1 MSDYR
6 DISAGLAA
14 RMALEKYG
22 FRFSHALGQNFILDD
37 GLVERIVEAA
47 GVAPGARVLEIGP
60 GAGVMTRCLAARGAR
75 VTAVELDRSLEP
87 VLSAV
92 LEGFDARLVFEDILK
107 LDIADLMG
115 EEPFSVVANLPYSI
129 TADVVLTR
137 LLALNTPVMKI
148 GLGFA
153 AVALCAMLYG
163 PGWAALT
170 AALGDLLG
178 ALLFPTGAYFPG
190 FTLTAACTGLLFGL
204 CLYRR
209 PARWT
214 WAAAAAGANT
224 LLVSYLANTAMIC
237 LITGNSLRA
246 MLTARAVQLAVTLPV
261 QLLVLTWLKKSPA
274 VQKLLR
280 RAGEL

>member
-1 MSDYR
+1 MKVQTKKLAV
-6 DISAGLAA
+6 SAL
-14 RMALEKYG
+14 L
-22 FRFSHALGQNFILDD
+22 
-37 GLVERIVEAA
+37 
-47 GVAPGARVLEIGP
+47 
-60 GAGVMTRCLAARGAR
+60 
-75 VTAVELDRSLEP
+75 
-87 VLSAV
+87 
-92 LEGFDARLVFEDILK
+92 
-107 LDIADLMG
+107 
-115 EEPFSVVANLPYSI
+115 I

-163 PGWAALT
+163 PGWAA
-170 AALGDLLG
+170 
-178 ALLFPTGAYFPG
+178 
-190 FTLTAACTGLLFGL
+190 LTAACTGLLFGL

-237 LITGNSLRA
+237 LITGNSFRA
-246 MLTARAVQLAVTLPV
+246 MLAARAVQLAVTLPV
-261 QLLVLTWLKKSPA
+261 QLLVLTWLKKSPE

-280 RAGEL
+280 RAGE